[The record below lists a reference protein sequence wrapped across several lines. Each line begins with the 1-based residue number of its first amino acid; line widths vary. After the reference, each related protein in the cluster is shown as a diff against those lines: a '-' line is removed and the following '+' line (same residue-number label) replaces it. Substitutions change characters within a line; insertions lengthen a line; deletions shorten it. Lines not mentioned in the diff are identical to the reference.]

1 MFYAS
6 IYFSL
11 LVFFDMF
18 RLVNLHNYPF
28 CFSVFPFTSN
38 PPIRFS
44 VLFQFFA
51 SIILK
56 KQIFFYLHFAYKF
69 VKLFVVK
76 ADKFEVIPLALKYKE
91 IAAQLRRQILDGMYP
106 AGTLLPTEQQLCII
120 HGASRQT
127 IRTALQCLTEEGLI
141 QRRQGSGSRVMD
153 LQEIPL
159 PPQRTIAI
167 ITTNITD
174 YIFPG
179 VLREAEA
186 VLSANNCAALL
197 YATSNQV
204 SQERRILLDL
214 LSQKKIDGLLVEGTK
229 TALPNP
235 NLDLYRKFQARNIP
249 LVFFHGGYRDLEGS
263 ISIMDDNYNGGRQ
276 LVEYLLSKGHTRI
289 AGLFKNDDLQG
300 HQRYA
305 GFIDAQRDLNL
316 PMDDQ
321 KIFWYSTEN
330 KDLMNSQSPIWDTL
344 IAPILR
350 GCTAVVCYNDQI
362 ANPLIEYLTARG
374 VSIPKQLAVVSF
386 DNSFYSS
393 LSSCRITSLSHGQYN
408 VGRIAAEAL
417 MQLFE
422 GKSVHSQTV
431 PWVLME
437 KESS

>member
-1 MFYAS
+1 MHTN
-6 IYFSL
+6 L
-11 LVFFDMF
+11 L
-18 RLVNLHNYPF
+18 NYIAHEHTN
-28 CFSVFPFTSN
+28 S
-38 PPIRFS
+38 
-44 VLFQFFA
+44 
-51 SIILK
+51 
-56 KQIFFYLHFAYKF
+56 
-69 VKLFVVK
+69 
-76 ADKFEVIPLALKYKE
+76 EVIPLALKYKE
-91 IAAQLRRQILDGMYP
+91 IASQLRRQILDGLYP
-106 AGTLLPTEQQLCII
+106 AGSFLPTEQQLCSQFE
-120 HGASRQT
+120 ASRQT
-127 IRTALQCLTEEGLI
+127 IRTALQCLADEGLI
-141 QRRQGSGSRVMD
+141 LRRQGSGSRVLD
-153 LQEIPL
+153 LQERPL

-174 YIFPG
+174 YIFPA

-186 VLSANNCAALL
+186 VLSANNCATLL

-204 SQERRILLDL
+204 SLERKILLDL
-214 LSQKKIDGLLVEGTK
+214 LSQKKIDGILVEGTK

-235 NLDLYRKFQARNIP
+235 NLDLYRKLQARRIP

-289 AGLFKNDDLQG
+289 AGMFKNDDLQG
-300 HQRYA
+300 HHRYA

-321 KIFWYSTEN
+321 KIFWYSTED
-330 KDLMNSQSPIWDTL
+330 KDVMNPQSPMWNNQ

-350 GCTAVVCYNDQI
+350 GCTAVVCYNDQV
-362 ANPLIEYLTARG
+362 ANPMVEYLTANG
-374 VSIPKQLAVVSF
+374 INVPKQIAVVSF

-393 LSSCRITSLSHGQYN
+393 LSSCRITSLSHGQHN

-422 GKSVHSQTV
+422 GNPVQSQTV

>member
-1 MFYAS
+1 M
-6 IYFSL
+6 
-11 LVFFDMF
+11 
-18 RLVNLHNYPF
+18 P
-28 CFSVFPFTSN
+28 
-38 PPIRFS
+38 
-44 VLFQFFA
+44 
-51 SIILK
+51 
-56 KQIFFYLHFAYKF
+56 
-69 VKLFVVK
+69 
-76 ADKFEVIPLALKYKE
+76 LKYRE
-91 IAAQLRRQILDGMYP
+91 IASQLRRQILDGIYP
-106 AGTLLPTEQQLCII
+106 PGSLLPTEQQLCQL
-120 HGASRQT
+120 HSASRQT
-127 IRTALQCLTEEGLI
+127 IRTALQCLADEGLI
-141 QRRQGSGSRVMD
+141 QRRQGSGSRVLD
-153 LQEIPL
+153 LEKIPSL
-159 PPQRTIAI
+159 PQRTIAI

-214 LSQKKIDGLLVEGTK
+214 LSQKKIDGILVEGTK

-235 NLDLYRKFQARNIP
+235 NLDLYRKLQSRNIP

-263 ISIMDDNYNGGRQ
+263 ISILDDNYNGGRQ
-276 LVEYLLSKGHTRI
+276 LVEYLLAKGHTHI

-321 KIFWYSTEN
+321 KIFWYNTEN
-330 KDLMNSQSPIWDTL
+330 KEMMNAQSALWDNQ

-350 GCTAVVCYNDQI
+350 GCTAVVCYNDQV
-362 ANPLIEYLTARG
+362 ANPMVEYLTAHH
-374 VSIPKQLAVVSF
+374 VDIPRQMAVVSF

-393 LSSCRITSLSHGQYN
+393 LSSRRITSLSHGQQN

-417 MQLFE
+417 IQLLE
-422 GKSVHSQTV
+422 GRQVRSQTV